1 MDSTLYRTEAPANL
15 HLEDT
20 AHRTETP
27 DGVLVIAGYYALLGL
42 GFVLFSLVTAVT
54 AIPHTWR
61 MAHADLYT
69 FEGLVTPVILM
80 MVGLVLFGLALGG
93 WILACAFGLWRGR
106 RSARRGTVLLS
117 ALMVGMC
124 ALAVPVL
131 LFSYGWRD
139 AIFDMLLTVIGF
151 IVLASGLSAFYLSR
165 PAVRQAFEG

>member
-15 HLEDT
+15 HLEET
-20 AHRTETP
+20 SHQPETP

-139 AIFDMLLTVIGF
+139 AILDMLLTVIGF
-151 IVLASGLSAFYLSR
+151 IVLASGFSAFYLSR